1 MNQTTTELN
10 SIASKAPQEL
20 AGVVIRFAG
29 DSGDGM
35 QLTGTQFTNTSAI
48 IGNDVQTFPD
58 FPAEIRAPAGTLPGV
73 SGFQLHFSSHD
84 IHTPGD
90 QVNVLVAMNPA
101 ALRVNLA
108 DLEKGGVLIINAD
121 AFEEKDLKKAHYLQ
135 NPLESGELVG
145 YQLFALPITELTFN
159 AVKEVA
165 GLSHSQARKCKNLFA
180 LGIVNWLFDRPLEPT
195 LDWLTH
201 KFKDKPTLAAANQQA
216 LRAGYNYA
224 LTTELFAERYT
235 VKKAQL
241 QPGRYRQIT
250 GNEALGLG
258 CVAAAAQ
265 ANTSLLLSGYPI
277 TPASAIL
284 QQLAKYERF
293 GVKVFQAEDEIA
305 AVCATIGAA
314 YGGTLAVT
322 TTSGPG
328 LDLKGEGIGLAVIT
342 ELPMVIIDVQRA
354 GPSTG
359 MPTKTEQADLLTAI
373 YGRHGECPVPVLA
386 PATPSDCF
394 HIILEAFRIALN
406 YMTPVI
412 VLSDGYLANSAE
424 PWLIPS
430 VEQLPVLKLKFATN
444 AENFSPF
451 TRNPE
456 TLARN
461 WAVPGMAGFEHRLGG
476 LEKDKQSG
484 NISYD
489 PTNHQDM
496 VELRAEKMRKVAESI
511 PDLIVQGAP
520 TGKLLVIGW
529 GSTQGAIRTAVEELQ
544 SLGEEVSM
552 IHLRHLYPFPKNLAT
567 ILKGFDRI
575 LVPELN
581 LGQLTSLL
589 RSEFLID
596 VTSYPKITGKP
607 FLVSELR
614 TRMLEILTS

>member
-1 MNQTTTELN
+1 MNQTTTDTHSQSSNLHELT
-10 SIASKAPQEL
+10 
-20 AGVVIRFAG
+20 GVVIRFAG

-35 QLTGTQFTNTSAI
+35 QLTGSQFTNTSAM

-73 SGFQLHFSSHD
+73 SGFQLHFSSQD

-101 ALRVNLA
+101 ALRVNLS
-108 DLEKGGVLIINAD
+108 DLEKNGVLIVNAD
-121 AFEEKDLKKAHYLQ
+121 AFEEKDLKKANYQQ
-135 NPLESGELVG
+135 NPLESGELTG

-159 AVKEVA
+159 AVKAIE

-195 LDWLTH
+195 LEWLSH
-201 KFKDKPTLAAANQQA
+201 KFKDKPVLAAANQQA

-258 CVAAAAQ
+258 CVAAAVQ
-265 ANTSLLLSGYPI
+265 AKTSLLLSGYPI

-284 QQLAKYERF
+284 QQLAKYERL
-293 GVKVFQAEDEIA
+293 GIRVFQAEDEIA
-305 AVCATIGAA
+305 AVCAAIGAA

-322 TTSGPG
+322 STSGPG
-328 LDLKGEGIGLAVIT
+328 LDLKGEGIGLAVMT
-342 ELPMVIIDVQRA
+342 ELPLVIIDVQRA

-359 MPTKTEQADLLTAI
+359 MPTKTEQADLLAAI

-394 HIILEAFRIALN
+394 HIMLEAFRIALN

-424 PWLIPS
+424 PWLIP
-430 VEQLPVLKLKFATN
+430 EIEELPALQLNFAKD

-451 TRNPE
+451 ARDSE
-456 TLARN
+456 TLARS

-476 LEKDKQSG
+476 LEKDKLSG

-489 PTNHQDM
+489 PANHQAM
-496 VELRAEKMRKVAESI
+496 VELRAEKMNKVADSI
-511 PDLIVQGAP
+511 PNLTVHGAA

-544 SLGEEVSM
+544 SFGESVSM
-552 IHLRHLYPFPKNLAT
+552 IHLRHLYPFPKNLPE
-567 ILKGFDRI
+567 ILQAFDHV

-581 LGQLTSLL
+581 LGQLACLL

-596 VTSYPKITGKP
+596 VISFSKVTGKP
-607 FLVSELR
+607 FLISELR